1 MPQNETAPEHPDGD
15 TTSILRR
22 TVQSVVAGMSGL
34 ASSDRKEVILSVGRV
49 FQALVAGQFLSQFVT
64 EWEEFYR
71 KGRIKDDYASTSQS
85 RACLSELLRYLDSEV
100 PDEKR
105 LDLLK
110 KIFLVAATEE
120 VSDRESHLP
129 QQFMQIC
136 RNLSTGEIL
145 VLVTTY
151 AVADQKDYKSSV
163 HDSAQTWLRLIG
175 DRSGLKHEELV
186 EIHEQSLMEKRLLT
200 KRFHS
205 DRSGVSLGKHFRLSD
220 LGYELCRFLAH
231 YDKETES
238 GAHPSDG

>member
-1 MPQNETAPEHPDGD
+1 M
-15 TTSILRR
+15 
-22 TVQSVVAGMSGL
+22 
-34 ASSDRKEVILSVGRV
+34 K
-49 FQALVAGQFLSQFVT
+49 

-71 KGRIKDDYASTSQS
+71 KGRIKDDYASTPQS
-85 RACLSELLRYLDSEV
+85 RACLSELLRYLDSGV

-151 AVADQKDYKSSV
+151 TVADQEDYKSSE
-163 HDSAQTWLRLIG
+163 HYSAQTWLRLIG

-200 KRFHS
+200 KRFHG

-231 YDKETES
+231 YDRETES
-238 GAHPSDG
+238 GAQPSDG